1 MGDLLFWLGIGA
13 AQKGAG
19 SKSIERRHWVA
30 SAAADD
36 ATMLAFRSNEIA
48 PWLNGRRRF
57 KRIGRELVCLRGST
71 PRSLNW
77 DTIHRT

>member
-1 MGDLLFWLGIGA
+1 MNC
-13 AQKGAG
+13 G
-19 SKSIERRHWVA
+19 SL
-30 SAAADD
+30 